1 MNIELSSV
9 ICMYEFKFE
18 YMYDVIKDKKKKTNK
33 QRYLDV
39 IFMTSDRRVLT
50 DVVRTLV
57 SGRRRRDLHTTNTR
71 RRVPTGIGFKFLF

>member
-18 YMYDVIKDKKKKTNK
+18 YMYDVIKDKNKNKKK
-33 QRYLDV
+33 RYLDV
-39 IFMTSDRRVLT
+39 IFMTSDRRLLT

-57 SGRRRRDLHTTNTR
+57 SGRRRCDLHTTNTR
-71 RRVPTGIGFKFLF
+71 RRVPTGIGFRFLF

>member
-9 ICMYEFKFE
+9 IYMYEFKFE
-18 YMYDVIKDKKKKTNK
+18 YMYDVIKDKKKNQ

-39 IFMTSDRRVLT
+39 IFMTSDRRLLT

-57 SGRRRRDLHTTNTR
+57 SGRRRCDLHTTNTR
-71 RRVPTGIGFKFLF
+71 RRVPTGIGFRFLF

>member
-1 MNIELSSV
+1 VNIELSSV

-18 YMYDVIKDKKKKTNK
+18 YMYDVIKDLKKK

>member
-18 YMYDVIKDKKKKTNK
+18 YMYDVIKDLKKK

>member
-18 YMYDVIKDKKKKTNK
+18 YMYDVIKDFKKK

>member
-18 YMYDVIKDKKKKTNK
+18 YMYDVIKDKKKKT

-39 IFMTSDRRVLT
+39 IFITSDRRLLT

-57 SGRRRRDLHTTNTR
+57 SGRRRCDLHTTNTR
-71 RRVPTGIGFKFLF
+71 RRVPTGIGFRFLF

>member
-18 YMYDVIKDKKKKTNK
+18 YMYDVIKDKKKKA

-39 IFMTSDRRVLT
+39 IFITSDRRFMYNLCYS
-50 DVVRTLV
+50 TLLV
-57 SGRRRRDLHTTNTR
+57 
-71 RRVPTGIGFKFLF
+71 KK

>member
-9 ICMYEFKFE
+9 ICMYQFKFE
-18 YMYDVIKDKKKKTNK
+18 YMYDVIKDLKKK

>member
-18 YMYDVIKDKKKKTNK
+18 YMYDVIKDKKK

-71 RRVPTGIGFKFLF
+71 RRVPTGIGFRFLF

>member
-18 YMYDVIKDKKKKTNK
+18 YMYDVIKDLKKK

-50 DVVRTLV
+50 DVVRTFV